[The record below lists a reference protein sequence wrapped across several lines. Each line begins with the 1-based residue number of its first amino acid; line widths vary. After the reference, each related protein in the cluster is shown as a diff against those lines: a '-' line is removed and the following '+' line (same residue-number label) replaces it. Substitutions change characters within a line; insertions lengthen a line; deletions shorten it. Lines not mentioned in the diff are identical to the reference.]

1 MNPDWPLQDVLG
13 ISHSIREVARA
24 FDEKRHDEI
33 LPKVFADQASI
44 LYRLRGN
51 RIDFS
56 MPDGLPQFKY
66 FHDRCYWTQHHVSPQ
81 VISIDGDRA
90 TASTPVHA
98 VHLQVRE
105 DGSHNHWVIAAVYH
119 DELIKQGD
127 LWRIATRK
135 ALCPYVEG
143 DFLEQGVR
151 LYPALPDLD
160 AEGAPA

>member
-1 MNPDWPLQDVLG
+1 MSLPGSTEDLLG
-13 ISHSIREVARA
+13 IAHTIREVARA
-24 FDEKRHDEI
+24 FDEKRHDAL
-33 LPKVFADQASI
+33 LPQCFTEEASI
-44 LYRLRGN
+44 LYRLRGQ

-56 MPDGLPQFKY
+56 MPAGLAQFKY

-81 VISIDGDRA
+81 VTSVDGDRA

-98 VHLQVRE
+98 VHLQVRA

-119 DELIKQGD
+119 DELVRDGTR
-127 LWRIATRK
+127 WRIARRK

-143 DFLEQGVR
+143 DFLVEGVR
-151 LYPALPDLD
+151 PYPQLPDLD